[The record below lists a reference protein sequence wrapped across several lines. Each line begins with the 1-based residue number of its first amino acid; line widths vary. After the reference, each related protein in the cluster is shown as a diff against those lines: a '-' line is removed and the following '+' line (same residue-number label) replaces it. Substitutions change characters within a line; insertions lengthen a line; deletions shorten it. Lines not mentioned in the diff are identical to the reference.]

1 MIRDFFFDEKVW
13 KIYQSSEGTSA
24 DGWLEQ
30 FFWGSVVWRGGSA
43 VMSARAGGV
52 RGGARSLNVHRKR
65 AAARAGAPPRHLRTT
80 FAKSPFRHLNG
91 F

>member
-1 MIRDFFFDEKVW
+1 MMRDFFFDEKVW

-30 FFWGSVVWRGGSA
+30 FFWGSVVCRGGSA
-43 VMSARAGGV
+43 VMSARAWGV

-65 AAARAGAPPRHLRTT
+65 AAARAGGVRAGPRAPAATPPNYLR
-80 FAKSPFRHLNG
+80 
-91 F
+91 

>member
-43 VMSARAGGV
+43 VMSAQAWGV
-52 RGGARSLNVHRKR
+52 RGGARFLNVHRKR
-65 AAARAGAPPRHLRTT
+65 AAARAGGERAGPHAPAATPPNYLR
-80 FAKSPFRHLNG
+80 
-91 F
+91 